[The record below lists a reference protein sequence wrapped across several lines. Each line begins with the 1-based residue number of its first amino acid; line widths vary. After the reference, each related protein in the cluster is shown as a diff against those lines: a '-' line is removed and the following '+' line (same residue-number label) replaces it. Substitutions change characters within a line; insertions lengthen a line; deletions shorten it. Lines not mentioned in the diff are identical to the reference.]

1 MKTKF
6 FSIIMVAAA
15 LSISSCQ
22 NENKETKTEEPTTV
36 ETTVEPDSVDVVTN
50 SLTDDNGNTLDMKFD
65 NAAGTATFVFNKDT
79 ILLKQDT
86 TASGIQY
93 SNENYKFTEHH
104 GEATLTKDGNVV
116 FTKK

>member
-1 MKTKF
+1 MSTKF
-6 FSIIMVAAA
+6 FSVIMAAAA

-22 NENKETKTEEPTTV
+22 NGDRGTQTEEPITA
-36 ETTVEPDSVDVVTN
+36 ETPVKPDNVDVVT
-50 SLTDDNGNTLDMKFD
+50 SSMTDDKGNTLDMKFD
-65 NAAGTATFVFNKDT
+65 NVAGTATFVFNQDT
-79 ILLKQDT
+79 IHLKQDT

-93 SNENYKFTEHH
+93 SNGNYKFTEHH